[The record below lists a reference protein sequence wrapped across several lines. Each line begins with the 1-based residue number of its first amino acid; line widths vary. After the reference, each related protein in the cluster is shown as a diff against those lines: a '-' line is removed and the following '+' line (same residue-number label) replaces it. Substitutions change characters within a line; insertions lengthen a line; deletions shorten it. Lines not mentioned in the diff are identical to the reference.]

1 MATINYVKEIIREN
15 NDRVIV
21 VSWDALA
28 NGDVGQ
34 PFNLA
39 QMADRTVQVVGV
51 FGGGN
56 AAIQGSIDGVNYHT
70 LTDPQGN
77 ALSFN
82 AAGIEAITEL
92 VRYIRP
98 LVTGSGTTSLTI
110 YIIARVTS

>member
-39 QMADRTVQVVGV
+39 QMADRSVQVEGV

-56 AAIQGSIDGVNYHT
+56 ATIKGSIDGVNYHS

-77 ALSFN
+77 ALAFN
-82 AAGIEAITEL
+82 VAGIEAITEL
-92 VRYIRP
+92 VRYIKP
-98 LVTGSGTTSLTI
+98 VVTGSGTTSLTI
-110 YIIARVTS
+110 SIIARVTS